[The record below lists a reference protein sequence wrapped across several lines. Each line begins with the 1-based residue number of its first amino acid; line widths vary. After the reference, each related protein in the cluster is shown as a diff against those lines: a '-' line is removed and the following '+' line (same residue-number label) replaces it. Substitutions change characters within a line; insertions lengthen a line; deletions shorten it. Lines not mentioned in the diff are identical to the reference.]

1 MFGIHRPGEGGD
13 IKFSISDEVP
23 RKYVLRGLCVIM
35 GCVPL
40 ILSHHPSLAV
50 TDVVQE
56 ETFPF

>member
-1 MFGIHRPGEGGD
+1 MFGIHRPGEKGD

-56 ETFPF
+56 ETFRF